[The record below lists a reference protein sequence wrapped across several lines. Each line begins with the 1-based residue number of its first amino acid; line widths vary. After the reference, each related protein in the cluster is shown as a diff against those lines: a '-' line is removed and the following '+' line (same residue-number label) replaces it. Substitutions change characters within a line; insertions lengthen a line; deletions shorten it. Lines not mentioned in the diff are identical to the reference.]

1 MGTPIPLDFFTPFSM
16 KNLCLLTSFLCV
28 CGAVGWADDAATSG
42 WQLDFN
48 RAAQPLYERG
58 DPAFIVA
65 HAPDVAAALPRL
77 ELWNERNQKLADLSA
92 SAPDA
97 NGTVRWTLPTQRNGY
112 FEVRPAPNS
121 VSWPMLGSRP
131 ANRLPFAVVDAI
143 VPNPS
148 RDYTTHFLSIQ
159 GSSSAGNSNEPATP
173 NVYLYLGL
181 QAQPVDYGWYKL
193 QPKAGDFSSF
203 DAYFAADKAPQNI
216 RAAKTWPYF
225 YISRPPVWAI
235 DPALLSEK
243 ERAGTANAHVPIRDL
258 KEYEAYLE
266 RVVPYIAKNYAY
278 LPYRVYEMQWEPVI
292 PWGWRGTNQDLV
304 DMFEVAHRVV
314 HKYDPNG
321 RVSGP
326 TLSSFGDMPQYEAL
340 LKLGLGKYI
349 DVSGWHMYSGYPP
362 EGAGIPAALE
372 RIRAL
377 DRKYVGRELPLFG
390 TEFGLPEAKAGG
402 IENQA
407 YGMTAAAII
416 MRAEGVS
423 QHTLFYLTDYGSE
436 PGYGLFYN
444 DVAGLPYAP
453 PKISPKPAIPMLR
466 AAIDQ
471 IGTARGIGKLDYLG
485 ADVWG
490 YAFQDEPSGQLRA
503 AIWDASGANRAV
515 SLDTGEKQVQ
525 IADAFGNREERAT
538 KDGFVTLQL
547 SRAPVYLRGVA
558 PALFALSKTASVWRV
573 FRGQKITQTLPAPN
587 AKSVALILPRDVAT
601 SGAPANLK
609 GGKATV
615 KFQIAPNAPLGIAA
629 ASVRVRGA
637 NGTIDQSLQRIEV
650 LPELQVAAPQLQSAG
665 ANWTLKAQ
673 VKNVSPT
680 SWNGKAGLGFQNA
693 TQSQM
698 LKLAPGQ
705 ETTLSFK
712 LAAPATVTQKI
723 PATLELRGNNGS
735 VLQRAASLSF
745 FTVQKADAADVW
757 KNMRLL
763 PLRATDKTIYRTY
776 EQSKF
781 GGDQDLSAQ
790 AGYAYDADNLYV
802 QYVVEDDVH
811 RNNVTPTQ
819 IWKQDSV
826 QLGFDM
832 APGRE
837 ANTNGIAEEFER
849 TNSEWGF
856 AFTSHGPEIYL
867 WKPPGGSELPAN
879 AVVTGAGVKLDG
891 GTVGTTTTY
900 RITLPWKIIDPRA
913 QHRDAIGIA
922 AAINDS
928 DADPGYLDRRALLL
942 FGGIIADKDAANY
955 GRAVLQ

>member
-1 MGTPIPLDFFTPFSM
+1 M
-16 KNLCLLTSFLCV
+16 KLSFRLSAALL
-28 CGAVGWADDAATSG
+28 VGIVTAYVVAPASAQTVATSA
-42 WQLDFN
+42 WQIDFD

-58 DPAFIVA
+58 DQAFIVA
-65 HAPDVAAALPRL
+65 HAPDVAAVLPRL
-77 ELWNERNQKLADLSA
+77 ELWNERNQKIADLIA
-92 SAPDA
+92 SPPTAV
-97 NGTVRWTLPTQRNGY
+97 GTIRWNLPTQRNGY

-131 ANRLPFAVVDAI
+131 ANRLPFAVVDKI

-148 RDYTTHFLSIQ
+148 RDYKTHFLSIQ
-159 GSSSAGNSNEPATP
+159 GSSAAGNSNEPNTP
-173 NVYLYLGL
+173 NVYLYMGL

-225 YISRPPVWAI
+225 YISRPPTWAI

-243 ERAGTANAHVPIRDL
+243 ERAGTANAHVPVRDL
-258 KEYEAYLE
+258 KDYEAYLE
-266 RVVPYIAKNYAY
+266 RVVPYIAKSYSY

-304 DMFEVAHRVV
+304 DMFAVAHRVV

-362 EGAGIPAALE
+362 ENAGIPAAIA

-377 DRKYVGRELPLFG
+377 DLKYAGRELPLFG

-402 IENQA
+402 TENQA
-407 YGMTAAAII
+407 YGMTAALLIF
-416 MRAEGVS
+416 RALGVS

-444 DVAGLPYAP
+444 DVAGLPYSP
-453 PKISPKPAIPMLR
+453 VKISPKPAIPMLR

-471 IGTARGIGKLDYLG
+471 VGTARGIGKLDYLG

-490 YAFQDEPSGQLRA
+490 YAFKDDSNGQLLT
-503 AIWDASGANRAV
+503 AIWDASGQNRAV
-515 SLDTGEKQVQ
+515 SLDSGEARVQVV
-525 IADAFGNREERAT
+525 DAFGNREERAT
-538 KDGFVTLQL
+538 KDGFVTLKL
-547 SRAPVYLRGVA
+547 SRAPVYVHGVA
-558 PALFALSKTASVWRV
+558 PALFAPAKTASVWRV

-587 AKSVALILPRDVAT
+587 AKNVALILPRDVAT

-609 GGKATV
+609 GGNAKV
-615 KFQIAPNAPLGIAA
+615 NFQIAPNAPLGISA

-637 NGTIDQSLQRIEV
+637 SGTIEQSLQRIEV
-650 LPELQVAAPQLQSAG
+650 VPELQISAPQLRNVG
-665 ANWTLKAQ
+665 ANWTLEAQ
-673 VKNVSPT
+673 VKNVAPARWSG
-680 SWNGKAGLGFQNA
+680 NADLNFQNA
-693 TQSQM
+693 TQTQP
-698 LKLAPGQ
+698 LQLATNQ
-705 ETTLSFK
+705 QTTIRFL

-723 PATLELRGNNGS
+723 PATLELRAQSGS

-790 AGYAYDADNLYV
+790 AGYAYDANNLYV

-811 RNNVTPTQ
+811 RNDVSPTQ

-837 ANTNGIAEEFER
+837 ANTNGIAEDFER

-856 AFTSHGPEIYL
+856 AFTSRGPEIYL
-867 WKPPGGSELPAN
+867 WKPPGGSALPAN
-879 AVVTGAGVKLDG
+879 SSVTGAGVKLEG

-900 RITLPWKIIDPRA
+900 RITLPWKTIDPRA
-913 QHRDAIGIA
+913 QHRDALGIS

-942 FGGIIADKDAANY
+942 FGGIIADKNAANY

>member
-1 MGTPIPLDFFTPFSM
+1 MLKLLRYIGIALPIATA
-16 KNLCLLTSFLCV
+16 CV
-28 CGAVGWADDAATSG
+28 VAPASAQTAATPA
-42 WQLDFN
+42 WQIDFD

-65 HAPDVAAALPRL
+65 RAPDVAAAAPRL
-77 ELWNERNQKLADLSA
+77 ELWNERNQKLADLIA
-92 SAPDA
+92 SALDDK
-97 NGTVRWTLPTQRNGY
+97 GTIRWNLPTQRNGY

-131 ANRLPFAVVDAI
+131 ANRLPFAVVDPI

-159 GSSSAGNSNEPATP
+159 GSSNAGNSNEPATP
-173 NVYLYLGL
+173 NVYLYMGL

-193 QPKAGDFSSF
+193 QPKAGDFSTL
-203 DAYFAADKAPQNI
+203 DAYLANDKAPEQI

-225 YISRPPVWAI
+225 YLSRVPIWAI
-235 DPALLSEK
+235 DRNRLLPSESQK
-243 ERAGTANAHVPIRDL
+243 TATSQLPPRDL

-266 RVVPYIAKNYAY
+266 RVVPYIAKNYSY

-292 PWGWRGTNQDLV
+292 PWGWRGINQDLV
-304 DMFEVAHRVV
+304 DMFAVAHRVV

-326 TLSSFGDMPQYEAL
+326 TLSSFGDIPQYEAL

-362 EGAGIPAALE
+362 ESAGIPAALE

-377 DRKYVGRELPLFG
+377 DRQYVGRELPLFG

-416 MRAEGVS
+416 MRALDVS

-436 PGYGLFYN
+436 PGYGLFTN

-453 PKISPKPAIPMLR
+453 AKISPKPAIPMLR

-471 IGTARGIGKLDYLG
+471 IGTAHGIGKLDYLG

-490 YAFQDEPSGQLRA
+490 YAFRDEPSGQLRA
-503 AIWDASGANRAV
+503 AIWDATGRNRTV
-515 SLDTGEKQVQ
+515 SLDTGEARVQ

-538 KDGFVTLQL
+538 KDGFVTLAL
-547 SRAPVYLRGVA
+547 SRAPVYVRGVA
-558 PALFALSKTASVWRV
+558 PALFAPAKTASVWRV

-601 SGAPANLK
+601 SPAPANTK
-609 GGKATV
+609 GDKAKV
-615 KFQIAPNAPLGIAA
+615 NFQIAPNAPLGIAA

-637 NGTIDQSLQRIEV
+637 NGTIEQSLQRIEV
-650 LPELQVAAPQLQSAG
+650 VPELQISAPQLRNVG
-665 ANWTLKAQ
+665 ANWTLEAQ
-673 VKNVSPT
+673 VKNVAPARWSGDADL
-680 SWNGKAGLGFQNA
+680 NFQNA
-693 TQSQM
+693 TRTQPLQ
-698 LKLAPGQ
+698 LAPNQ
-705 ETTLSFK
+705 QTTLRFALS
-712 LAAPATVTQKI
+712 APATVTQKI
-723 PATLELRGNNGS
+723 PAILQLRAQNGS

-745 FTVQKADAADVW
+745 FTVQKADADVW
-757 KNMRLL
+757 RNMRLL
-763 PLRATDKTIYRTY
+763 PLRATDKTIFRTF

-781 GGDQDLSAQ
+781 GGDKDLSAQ
-790 AGYAYDADNLYV
+790 AGYAYDAQNLYV

-811 RNNVTPTQ
+811 RNDVTPTQ
-819 IWKQDSV
+819 IWKQDSI
-826 QLGFDM
+826 QLAFDV

-837 ANTNGIAEEFER
+837 TNTNGIAEEFER

-856 AFTSHGPEIYL
+856 AFIARGPEIYL
-867 WKPPGGSELPAN
+867 WKPPGGSALPAN
-879 AVVTGAGVKLDG
+879 SSVTGAGVKLEG

-900 RITLPWKIIDPRA
+900 RITLPWKTIDPRA

-942 FGGIIADKDAANY
+942 FDGILGAKEPALF

>member
-1 MGTPIPLDFFTPFSM
+1 M
-16 KNLCLLTSFLCV
+16 KNLCLLLSCLCA
-28 CGAVGWADDAATSG
+28 CSAVSWADNTPVSR

-58 DPAFIVA
+58 DAAFIVA
-65 HAPDVAAALPRL
+65 HPPGVAASMPRL
-77 ELWNERNQKLADLSA
+77 ELWNERNQKLADLIA

-97 NGTVRWTLPTQRNGY
+97 NGTIRWSLPTQRMGY
-112 FEVRPAPNS
+112 FEVRPAANS
-121 VSWPMLGSRP
+121 FSWPALGSRP
-131 ANRLPFAVVDAI
+131 ADKLPFAVVDPI

-159 GSSSAGNSNEPATP
+159 GSSNAASHNEPATP
-173 NVYLYLGL
+173 NVYRYMGL

-203 DAYFAADKAPQNI
+203 DAYFAADKAPQQI
-216 RAAKTWPYF
+216 RAAQTWPYF
-225 YISRPPVWAI
+225 YLSRPPVWAI
-235 DPALLSEK
+235 DPALLTEK
-243 ERAGTANAHVPIRDL
+243 ERAGNANSRVPVRDL

-278 LPYRVYEMQWEPVI
+278 LPYRVYELQWEPVI

-304 DMFEVAHRVV
+304 DMFAVAHRVI

-321 RVSGP
+321 RVAGP
-326 TLSSFGDMPQYEAL
+326 TLSSFGDIPQYEAL
-340 LKLGLGKYI
+340 LKLGLGRYI

-362 EGAGIPAALE
+362 ENAGIPAALA

-377 DRKYVGRELPLFG
+377 DLKYAGRELPLFG

-402 IENQA
+402 AENQA
-407 YGMTAAAII
+407 YGMTAALL
-416 MRAEGVS
+416 MFRALGVS
-423 QHTLFYLTDYGSE
+423 QHTLFYLTDYASE

-444 DVAGLPYAP
+444 DIAGLPYAP
-453 PKISPKPAIPMLR
+453 NKISPKPAVPMLR

-471 IGTARGIGKLDYLG
+471 VGAARGVGKLDYLG

-490 YAFQDEPSGQLRA
+490 YAFADESSGQLLT
-503 AIWDASGANRAV
+503 AIWDASGQNRAV
-515 SLDTGEKQVQ
+515 SLDTGEKRVQVV
-525 IADAFGNREERAT
+525 DAFGNREERAT
-538 KDGFVTLQL
+538 NDGFVTLQL
-547 SRAPVYLRGVA
+547 GRAPVYLRGVA
-558 PALFALSKTASVWRV
+558 PVLFAPVKTASVWRV
-573 FRGQKITQTLPAPN
+573 FRGQKITQTLQSARALAG
-587 AKSVALILPRDVAT
+587 AKSVALILPPDVAT
-601 SGAPANLK
+601 SGAPVPLK

-615 KFQIAPNAPLGIAA
+615 NFQIAPDAPLGISA
-629 ASVRVRGA
+629 ASVRVRGV
-637 NGTIDQSLQRIEV
+637 NGTLDQSLQRVEV
-650 LPELQVAAPQLQSAG
+650 VPELQISAPQLQSAG
-665 ANWTLKAQ
+665 ANWTLGAR

-680 SWNGKAGLGFQNA
+680 SWNGKAGLDFQNA
-693 TQSQM
+693 TQSQT

-705 ETTLSFK
+705 ETTLSFN

-723 PATLELRGNNGS
+723 PAQLKLRGNNGS
-735 VLQRAASLSF
+735 VLQRAASPSF
-745 FTVQKADAADVW
+745 FTVQKAGAADAW

-763 PLRATDKTIYRTY
+763 PLRATDKTIYRTF

-781 GGDQDLSAQ
+781 GGDKDLSAQ
-790 AGYAYDADNLYV
+790 AGYAYDANNLYV
-802 QYVVEDDVH
+802 QYIVEDDVH
-811 RNNVTPTQ
+811 RNDVSPTQ

-826 QLGFDM
+826 QLGFDV

-837 ANTNGIAEEFER
+837 TNTNEVAEIFER

-856 AFTSHGPEIYL
+856 AFIARGPEIYL
-867 WKPPGGSELPAN
+867 WKPPGGSALPAN
-879 AVVTGAGVKLDG
+879 SSVADAGVTLEG

-913 QHRDAIGIA
+913 KHRDALGIS